1 MSDKSISLA
10 DVQFFLIFSYWFYL
24 YCRKRHQAF
33 LNIALSGCICLGA
46 SILLDLPDGIKA
58 IVLASGLVV
67 GLILSYKEL
76 EALGKEG
83 IDAKEF
89 LNADVLD
96 FVVLAFFMI
105 AWGLFKRYY

>member
-1 MSDKSISLA
+1 M
-10 DVQFFLIFSYWFYL
+10 
-24 YCRKRHQAF
+24 
-33 LNIALSGCICLGA
+33 
-46 SILLDLPDGIKA
+46 
-58 IVLASGLVV
+58 